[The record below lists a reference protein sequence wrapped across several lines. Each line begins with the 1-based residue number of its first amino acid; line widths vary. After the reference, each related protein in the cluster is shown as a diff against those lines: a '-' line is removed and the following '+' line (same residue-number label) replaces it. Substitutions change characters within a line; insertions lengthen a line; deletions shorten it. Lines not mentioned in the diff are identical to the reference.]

1 MNITK
6 PTESHAFRLAAS
18 MPPLS
23 HSVPGQDFDIKNS
36 EAARWMIDQPE
47 ILQMLFNYFRQSG
60 AIIFQKENKT
70 WVGIN
75 FQNPKNNNHSTGKIP
90 LESSGCGVVQ
100 IHSTPPVI

>member
-1 MNITK
+1 MTQ
-6 PTESHAFRLAAS
+6 PTESHAFKVAAS
-18 MPPLS
+18 MPPLP

-75 FQNPKNNNHSTGKIP
+75 FQNPENNNHSTGKIP
-90 LESSGCGVVQ
+90 MESSGCGVVQ
-100 IHSTPPVI
+100 NHSTPPVI